1 MTENRTDLVSWTGY
15 TCHLKYSISPND
27 YSSSPQKRKR
37 TKCLAACESCQIR
50 KSRCDLLTARG
61 CHRCSVLGIECSLNL
76 IVGVGSGPQIESYSQ
91 GLRQDWPVSRSQ
103 VGGAQ
108 DRPDQH
114 PTLTYSATTAA
125 QQSLVRP
132 SGSPLRMPSD
142 SDVEQSSVSSPF
154 PRRSDKRPGTDT
166 IHPSPE
172 NASGSKHEAARPGQ
186 TSFRSRSPYRNP
198 VSGPSMTSERFETQA
213 TPVSTMQLQ
222 ESITEMKKQTVEILS
237 MMRQITGMRNQM
249 TASGQLQAALSS
261 IPGAIKSDID
271 RTEQEKEQAS
281 STSPVSNA
289 LPDSLERSIYGTM
302 PRRGAYQQVIKALD
316 LPAPDGIH
324 DPVRLGVVSMQEMSA
339 AWQM

>member
-1 MTENRTDLVSWTGY
+1 
-15 TCHLKYSISPND
+15 
-27 YSSSPQKRKR
+27 
-37 TKCLAACESCQIR
+37 
-50 KSRCDLLTARG
+50 
-61 CHRCSVLGIECSLNL
+61 
-76 IVGVGSGPQIESYSQ
+76 
-91 GLRQDWPVSRSQ
+91 
-103 VGGAQ
+103 
-108 DRPDQH
+108 
-114 PTLTYSATTAA
+114 
-125 QQSLVRP
+125 
-132 SGSPLRMPSD
+132 
-142 SDVEQSSVSSPF
+142 
-154 PRRSDKRPGTDT
+154 
-166 IHPSPE
+166 
-172 NASGSKHEAARPGQ
+172 
-186 TSFRSRSPYRNP
+186 
-198 VSGPSMTSERFETQA
+198 MTSERFETQA